1 LVDFLGEKDLT
12 VEQALVGIDQPFH
25 LTDGGR
31 VHPIAAPMNDSSL
44 SLLFQQVK
52 VGRTSESFGV
62 LSPRVEDPMSD
73 LDSLSKNPDP
83 RLFKKVQMQGA
94 REIDERRRIY

>member
-1 LVDFLGEKDLT
+1 
-12 VEQALVGIDQPFH
+12 
-25 LTDGGR
+25 
-31 VHPIAAPMNDSSL
+31 MNDSSL
-44 SLLFQQVK
+44 SPLFQQVK
-52 VGRTSESFGV
+52 VERTSESFGV
-62 LSPRVEDPMSD
+62 LGPRVEDPMSD